1 MEVIENSR
9 SIMRTMI
16 RLTVLVLVWPLL
28 MVKAQGIDFDRWYPY
43 TQASQYAQSYGR
55 ILMVYFWGETCPY
68 CDQMNTFVFSD
79 AAVSRTL
86 ERRFVVASVDSQSSE
101 GRALS
106 SQMRAFGTPSLVFFV
121 PQGGTWKEVGRL
133 FGSRTR
139 AQFLKELQQICAKA
153 GGEGCG

>member
-1 MEVIENSR
+1 
-9 SIMRTMI
+9 MI
-16 RLTVLVLVWPLL
+16 RLLVITLVSALL
-28 MVKAQGIDFDRWYPY
+28 TVKAQGVDFDRWYPY

-68 CDQMNTFVFSD
+68 CDQMNTHVFSD
-79 AAVSRTL
+79 TTVSRTL
-86 ERRFVVASVDSQSSE
+86 ERRFVVASVDSQSPE

-106 SQMRAFGTPSLVFFV
+106 AQMRAFGTPSLVFFV

>member
-1 MEVIENSR
+1 
-9 SIMRTMI
+9 MI
-16 RLTVLVLVWPLL
+16 RLLVVTLVSALL
-28 MVKAQGIDFDRWYPY
+28 TVKAQGVDFDRWYPY
-43 TQASQYAQSYGR
+43 AQASQYAQSYGR

-68 CDQMNTFVFSD
+68 CDQMNTHVFSD

-86 ERRFVVASVDSQSSE
+86 ERRFVVASVDSQSPE

-106 SQMRAFGTPSLVFFV
+106 AQMRAFGTPSLVFFV